1 MSLIDPE
8 ISNSCYES
16 NILRCVHIGLLCV
29 QEHAKD
35 RPTMPT
41 VVSMLASEIVNLPPP
56 RKVAFVLRHHLSSS
70 ESSSRENKI
79 NSNNNVTI
87 TEIQGR

>member
-8 ISNSCYES
+8 ISDPCYES

-35 RPTMPT
+35 RPTMST

-56 RKVAFVLRHHLSSS
+56 GKVAFVLRHHLSSS
-70 ESSSRENKI
+70 ESSSRENKN